1 MGGKE
6 GTTLNCH
13 NEITL
18 SSVFTLQSA
27 MSNKTNTGREI
38 SFYLCFIST
47 KAYATVK
54 SVFKL
59 SVLWYCVCVLLSTI
73 AFSLRRKR

>member
-18 SSVFTLQSA
+18 SGVFTLQSV
-27 MSNKTNTGREI
+27 MLNKTNTGREI

-54 SVFKL
+54 RSVFKL
-59 SVLWYCVCVLLSTI
+59 CCGIACVR
-73 AFSLRRKR
+73 F